1 MNSNHGSSDECNHFY
16 LMLIMTLALQSEL
29 QNLQLPLIPT
39 HIFNQE
45 LIDIILYAVQAP
57 IGKLVISL
65 IVYTNIMP
73 YKLSIKCR

>member
-16 LMLIMTLALQSEL
+16 MTLALQSEL

-39 HIFNQE
+39 HIFNLE
-45 LIDIILYAVQAP
+45 LIDIILYAVQAH
-57 IGKLVISL
+57 IGKLVILL
-65 IVYTNIMP
+65 IVYTSIMP

>member
-1 MNSNHGSSDECNHFY
+1 MNATV
-16 LMLIMTLALQSEL
+16 LIMTLALQSEL

-39 HIFNQE
+39 RIFNQE
-45 LIDIILYAVQAP
+45 LIDIILYAVQAR
-57 IGKLVISL
+57 IGKLVILL